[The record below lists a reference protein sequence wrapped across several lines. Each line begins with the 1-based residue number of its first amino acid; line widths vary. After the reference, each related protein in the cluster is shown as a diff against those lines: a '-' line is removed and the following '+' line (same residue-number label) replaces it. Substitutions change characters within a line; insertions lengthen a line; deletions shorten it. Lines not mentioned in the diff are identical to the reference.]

1 MKVFLIKF
9 FIEISQSIVMFVNK
23 HISIINLDRLLS
35 QKAEIEKSNMKSS
48 LISLR

>member
-1 MKVFLIKF
+1 
-9 FIEISQSIVMFVNK
+9 MFVNK